1 MRNFTLR
8 KGFLESNF
16 GTRSSFKGFVMLV
29 VMLIMTASSAMAE
42 VVDGLR
48 YNLDSETK
56 TATLLPKKNGYYSG
70 DIVVPEKVKGN
81 DGVVYVVTAFED
93 RCFYHCGLTSITIP
107 SSVTS
112 LGRACFKDCI
122 GLTSI
127 TIPSSV
133 TSLGGSCFWG
143 CSGLTSITLPSSVT
157 SLGDGCFW
165 HCSGLTSITIP
176 SSVTSLGE
184 DCFINCI

>member
-56 TATLLPKKNGYYSG
+56 TATLLPNNYSG

-81 DGVVYVVTAFED
+81 DGVEYVVTAFED

-112 LGRACFKDCI
+112 LGDYCFYN
-122 GLTSI
+122 
-127 TIPSSV
+127 
-133 TSLGGSCFWG
+133 
-143 CSGLTSITLPSSVT
+143 
-157 SLGDGCFW
+157 
-165 HCSGLTSITIP
+165 CSGLTSITIP

>member
-112 LGRACFKDCI
+112 LGRSCFSGCSR
-122 GLTSI
+122 LTSI

-133 TSLGGSCFWG
+133 TSLGEDCFYD

-157 SLGDGCFW
+157 SLGDHCFD
-165 HCSGLTSITIP
+165 
-176 SSVTSLGE
+176 
-184 DCFINCI
+184 DCI